1 VAFEL
6 KTPPTV
12 TVTLIAES
20 ASASLPIVTAS
31 WAPERKPR
39 PLYES
44 NNQNNFSL
52 EEEEEEEAA
61 NNIQLES
68 LMIFYD

>member
-1 VAFEL
+1 
-6 KTPPTV
+6 
-12 TVTLIAES
+12 
-20 ASASLPIVTAS
+20 VTAS

-52 EEEEEEEAA
+52 ERRKKKKKRLP
-61 NNIQLES
+61 I
-68 LMIFYD
+68 IFSSRV

>member
-1 VAFEL
+1 M
-6 KTPPTV
+6 
-12 TVTLIAES
+12 
-20 ASASLPIVTAS
+20 
-31 WAPERKPR
+31 
-39 PLYES
+39 
-44 NNQNNFSL
+44 NQTIKIISPWK

>member
-1 VAFEL
+1 
-6 KTPPTV
+6 
-12 TVTLIAES
+12 
-20 ASASLPIVTAS
+20 VTAS